1 MAENL
6 ERWKPL
12 LEEVLEPD
20 NDKIRKGQVLL
31 AFTALANS
39 ARMTALPLIFFLVEK
54 ARFDIN
60 QRLPAAFPR
69 NATQHITDFFR
80 SNYAGLLTLLQKG
93 ATIPGASKNSKGT
106 LLAIAQDSQSTHTSQ
121 VNLVLK
127 KHIRVAEALIAKYA
141 SNSVERLKAELAAFC
156 TDHSENKSG
165 HRLQD
170 LRVTEA
176 YLVDSYDGTNF

>member
-1 MAENL
+1 MKNKSVEFKDFDL
-6 ERWKPL
+6 ERFKIHNDAEGYVYQHNWVFIGSLGDPETWKGTSI
-12 LEEVLEPD
+12 V
-20 NDKIRKGQVLL
+20 
-31 AFTALANS
+31 
-39 ARMTALPLIFFLVEK
+39 
-54 ARFDIN
+54 
-60 QRLPAAFPR
+60 
-69 NATQHITDFFR
+69 
-80 SNYAGLLTLLQKG
+80 
-93 ATIPGASKNSKGT
+93 SKNSKGS